1 MGRDRGEPT
10 LRLICRALRSACCAG
25 VTAGL
30 PKAAVELLALSLLTQ
45 KGA

>member
-10 LRLICRALRSACCAG
+10 LRYFCRALRSACCAG

-30 PKAAVELLALSLLTQ
+30 PKAAVELLALLLFTQ